1 MAKATEVTTII
12 LLVAL
17 FLFTAWAKFTE
28 PQIFVDALKAYQLFP
43 ESLIP
48 IIVYY
53 IPILEVL
60 LAMGLISPKFRKD
73 ALWASLILMVVF
85 EVVLSSF
92 LLRGL
97 EGDCGCFGKF
107 GGTPLSALV
116 KNLFIISLILYTL
129 YVTRNK
135 APRNS
140 PSAENT

>member
-1 MAKATEVTTII
+1 MAKATEIITIV

-28 PQIFVDALKAYQLFP
+28 PQVFVDALKAYQIFP

-48 IIVYY
+48 VIVYY

-60 LAMGLISPKFRKD
+60 LALGLVTPKFRKD
-73 ALWASLILMVVF
+73 ALWASLILMIAF
-85 EVVLSSF
+85 EVLLSSF

-107 GGTPLSALV
+107 GGTPLSALI
-116 KNLFIISLILYTL
+116 KNLFIISLIMCTL

-135 APRNS
+135 TLNNS
-140 PSAENT
+140 PYAENT